1 MTGELT
7 IAESAVGM
15 DLNNR
20 PFLQSTMDPQVAE
33 ESTLL
38 PGMLVAMNQLRRLLS
53 GDVAAFTEQQAAGRT
68 FHLPL
73 RKEVDVLLTR
83 EGVRTCRW
91 YFDGNSALPVGVD
104 IEYAQGV
111 DEARLLFADWADRNG
126 AVFPGRIGLISGA
139 REGLRWLDIG
149 SVTVNRQK
157 VSEAEEKKP

>member
-1 MTGELT
+1 M
-7 IAESAVGM
+7 AAQQ
-15 DLNNR
+15 
-20 PFLQSTMDPQVAE
+20 P
-33 ESTLL
+33 
-38 PGMLVAMNQLRRLLS
+38 LLS
-53 GDVAAFTEQQAAGRT
+53 VQHFKPLSQQGSLALQQFSALPLTLICFESAFTEQQAAGRT

-73 RKEVDVLLTR
+73 RKDVDVLLTR

-139 REGLRWLDIG
+139 REEQRWLDIG

-157 VSEAEEKKP
+157 VSESEEKKP